1 MDESESIYLDLVRF
15 TAAICVVINHFIHN
29 DILHPALARA
39 IPDFGREAVMVFFVL
54 SGYVISYTTETRNAS
69 MKSYL
74 VARAA
79 RLYSV
84 AGPVLLLA
92 FLIDSVAIQFNADNY
107 HHLYQYEKFYLYI
120 PLHLGFLG
128 EVWFLSERPF
138 TIPAYWSLSY
148 EAWYYVL
155 FASLYFYCGR
165 KRIVFA
171 LLIGL
176 LVGYQ
181 HWMLFPIWMSGVTL
195 YRYQDRL
202 RLSVAVARAVL
213 VATIAA
219 VFILEFTR
227 LDIALWQLGRSIWP
241 LPNLPQG
248 SADQFL
254 LDYVIC
260 ILVVINFWCV
270 KYAKLSWIMS
280 FSKPIRALASY
291 TFTLYLVHTL
301 VIFTWLRNFTYDQYD
316 LMHCVGMV
324 VWIAIVTWGVG
335 ELTEKR
341 KAFFVRI
348 ASTLADTIERTLI
361 SRSRIARLL
370 APNRPPQR
378 QQLMRDP
385 GPR

>member
-15 TAAICVVINHFIHN
+15 TAAVCVVVNHLLHN
-29 DILHPALARA
+29 DVLHPAIARA

-54 SGYVISYTTETRNAS
+54 SGYVICYTTETRNAS
-69 MKSYL
+69 LKSYL
-74 VARAA
+74 TARAA

-128 EVWFLSERPF
+128 EVWFLAERPF

-155 FASLYFYCGR
+155 FASLYFYSGR

-171 LLIGL
+171 LLIAL

-181 HWMLFPIWMSGVTL
+181 HWILFPVWMSGVAL
-195 YRYQDRL
+195 YRYRDRL
-202 RLSVAVARAVL
+202 RLSVTVARIGL
-213 VATIAA
+213 VSTIAA
-219 VFILEFTR
+219 AFILEFTG

-241 LPNLPQG
+241 FPNLPQG

-260 ILVVINFWCV
+260 TLVVINFWCAR
-270 KYAKLSWIMS
+270 YAQLSWILS
-280 FSKPIRALASY
+280 LSNPIRALASY

-301 VIFTWLRNFTYDQYD
+301 VIYTWLRNFTYDQYD
-316 LMHCVGMV
+316 SLHCVAMV
-324 VWIAIVTWGVG
+324 GLIGVVTWGVG

-341 KAFFVRI
+341 KMFFVRM
-348 ASTLADTIERTLI
+348 ASWLADAIERTLI
-361 SRSRIARLL
+361 SSSWITRAL
-370 APNRPPQR
+370 APNRA
-378 QQLMRDP
+378 L
-385 GPR
+385 